1 MTRTATRSVTPSSSR
16 WPTGSGK
23 RCGRSTSSPAMAARS
38 SSSYSPKPERTG
50 RSISPS
56 ASVSG
61 SGRGRCTAPPVI
73 LPSRSR
79 SASPSIPTMATA
91 RLHSCAPRTRR
102 CTPPRTTAE
111 TAGAWRPLSHL
122 IEPAPG
128 TGEIIRVTHRSA
140 PVTKAVIPAAGLG
153 TRFLPAT
160 KATPKEMLPVVDKPA
175 IQYVVE
181 EAVRAGLS
189 DVLMVTGRNKTP
201 LEDHF
206 DRNYEL
212 EDKLEGDAGKLEL
225 LERVRESSD
234 LATVHY
240 VRQKDPRGLGHAVLC
255 AAQHVGHEPFAVLLG
270 DDLIDERDPVL
281 PQMIDVQKRHGGS
294 VLLLLEVPHEQ
305 ISLYGA
311 AVAEPTDDEDIVR
324 VRGTIE
330 KPPAADAPSNLA
342 VIGRYVLAPE
352 IFDVLRE
359 TPPGRGGEIQLTDAI
374 NTLCGRDNQG
384 GPVHGVVFRGRRY
397 DTGDKGD
404 YLRAIVQLAA
414 DRVDLGPAFREW
426 LGEFAATRL
435 PAGEAGEAIP
445 T

>member
-1 MTRTATRSVTPSSSR
+1 M
-16 WPTGSGK
+16 
-23 RCGRSTSSPAMAARS
+23 
-38 SSSYSPKPERTG
+38 
-50 RSISPS
+50 
-56 ASVSG
+56 
-61 SGRGRCTAPPVI
+61 
-73 LPSRSR
+73 
-79 SASPSIPTMATA
+79 
-91 RLHSCAPRTRR
+91 
-102 CTPPRTTAE
+102 
-111 TAGAWRPLSHL
+111 
-122 IEPAPG
+122 
-128 TGEIIRVTHRSA
+128 SA

-212 EDKLEGDAGKLEL
+212 EDKLQGDAGKSEL
-225 LERVRESSD
+225 LERVRESSE

-255 AAQHVGHEPFAVLLG
+255 GAQHVGHEPFAVLLG

-281 PQMIDVQKRHGGS
+281 PRMIEVQKRFGGS
-294 VLLLLEVPHEQ
+294 VLLLLEVPREQ
-305 ISLYGA
+305 ISLYGV
-311 AVAEPTDDEDIVR
+311 AVAESTDDEDVVR

-330 KPPAADAPSNLA
+330 KPPVEQAPSNLA

-374 NTLCGRDNQG
+374 NTLCGREDRG

-397 DTGDKGD
+397 DTGDKAD

-414 DRVDLGPAFREW
+414 DRADLGPGFREW
-426 LGEFAATRL
+426 LGEFAANRL
-435 PAGEAGEAIP
+435 PQGEPVEPIQP
-445 T
+445 

>member
-1 MTRTATRSVTPSSSR
+1 M
-16 WPTGSGK
+16 
-23 RCGRSTSSPAMAARS
+23 
-38 SSSYSPKPERTG
+38 
-50 RSISPS
+50 
-56 ASVSG
+56 
-61 SGRGRCTAPPVI
+61 
-73 LPSRSR
+73 
-79 SASPSIPTMATA
+79 
-91 RLHSCAPRTRR
+91 
-102 CTPPRTTAE
+102 
-111 TAGAWRPLSHL
+111 
-122 IEPAPG
+122 
-128 TGEIIRVTHRSA
+128 SA
-140 PVTKAVIPAAGLG
+140 PAAAGRVTKAVIPAAGLG

-160 KATPKEMLPVVDKPA
+160 KSTPKEMLPVVDKPA

-181 EAVRAGLS
+181 EAVRAGLD
-189 DVLMVTGRNKTP
+189 DVLMITGRNKRP

-206 DRNYEL
+206 DRAWEL
-212 EDKLEGDAGKLEL
+212 EHTLEEKGDKTRLEL
-225 LERVRESSD
+225 VRAATER
-234 LATVHY
+234 ATVHY

-281 PQMIDVQKRHGGS
+281 PRMIDVQKRLGGS

-311 AVAEPTDDEDIVR
+311 AVAEPTDDDDVVR

-330 KPPAADAPSNLA
+330 KPPATEAPSNLA

-352 IFDVLRE
+352 IFDVLLE

-374 NTLCGRDNQG
+374 NTLCARDEHG

-435 PAGEAGEAIP
+435 PQGEPVEPIQP
-445 T
+445 